1 MGLFGKNAKPGN
13 ELRRLLKEKK
23 RKEKKLEKELEKRME
38 SKYSAQNLKMAKD
51 IMLANAKTIDSL
63 ENERIRKERKKE
75 RFIKSRSF
83 TFTYDL
89 FLRKT
94 VTGGITV
101 LAAVKIFA
109 VLTDELLIIC

>member
-63 ENERIRKERKKE
+63 EYEKITAELKERLEKNGMK
-75 RFIKSRSF
+75 
-83 TFTYDL
+83 
-89 FLRKT
+89 
-94 VTGGITV
+94 
-101 LAAVKIFA
+101 
-109 VLTDELLIIC
+109 